1 MQGSQACRSD
11 LLSRETEG
19 GAPKE
24 IGCVALP
31 AEFLARAMGRL
42 LGQTLR
48 LGSGITEGYF
58 VAHPTRAR
66 PDEKRHPFVTD
77 EVPLALSR

>member
-1 MQGSQACRSD
+1 
-11 LLSRETEG
+11 
-19 GAPKE
+19 
-24 IGCVALP
+24 VALP
-31 AEFLARAMGRL
+31 AGFLACAVGRL
-42 LGQTLR
+42 LGQTLC
-48 LGSGITEGYF
+48 LGSGSTQGNF

>member
-1 MQGSQACRSD
+1 M
-11 LLSRETEG
+11 
-19 GAPKE
+19 
-24 IGCVALP
+24 ALP
-31 AEFLARAMGRL
+31 ADFVAFAVGRL
-42 LGQTLR
+42 LGQTLC
-48 LGSGITEGYF
+48 LGSGSTEGYL